1 MRAANLLFRN
11 SYGSEVIRFDSRC
24 YDRIG
29 ILMYAD
35 RTPGQTLSDAFF
47 SRAMLCRTITGP
59 LFIFSL
65 SVGRDIGARGTKT

>member
-1 MRAANLLFRN
+1 
-11 SYGSEVIRFDSRC
+11 
-24 YDRIG
+24 
-29 ILMYAD
+29 MYAD